1 MFTPENPLVISS
13 SGLTAYLRC
22 PKSFEFGYVER
33 YRMPGKECMV
43 AGVEFHHLMEMF
55 VKGATEDELR
65 QAASLGFFPHM
76 FDVFDAF
83 RHAKDGS
90 FPRRESIIGSE
101 EPLYTLLLPNVWLR
115 TTFDLIWDD
124 DGELTDDDYKTFE
137 KDMNLNLGLDFQG
150 RLFLTV
156 LGKKFNTDRVKRR
169 YRKVRR
175 TAPGVPKNATEQKKA
190 DAGKPFESWSPE
202 QCYHDYTLRL
212 VPGEADR
219 VWAEAQHWARKL
231 LMDLETRTKDPNAGA
246 FGRVVLSGVSP
257 FTCGS
262 CMYKTICTKDVLCG
276 AINEVDLI
284 TEGIII
290 GEPVELPPEL
300 SK

>member
-1 MFTPENPLVISS
+1 MYTESNPLVISS
-13 SGLTAYLRC
+13 SGLAAYLRC
-22 PKSFEFGYVER
+22 PKSFEFGYVNR
-33 YRMPGKECMV
+33 WRVPAKDVMQQGT
-43 AGVEFHHLMEMF
+43 EFHKLMEML
-55 VKGATEDELR
+55 VKGATEDELLVAGSKGYFPDMYR
-65 QAASLGFFPHM
+65 VFKAYRAAKGHE
-76 FDVFDAF
+76 
-83 RHAKDGS
+83 
-90 FPRRESIIGSE
+90 FPRREALLGSE
-101 EPLYTLLLPNVWLR
+101 EPIYTKLLENVWLR

-124 DGELTDDDYKTFE
+124 QGEITDDDYKTFE

-175 TAPGVPKNATEQKKA
+175 TCPGVPKNATEQKKA
-190 DAGKPFESWSPE
+190 DAGKPFDSWSPE

-212 VPGEADR
+212 VPGEADQ
-219 VWAEAQHWARKL
+219 VWRDAQHWARKL
-231 LMDLETRTKDPNAGA
+231 LFDLETRTKDPTSGA

-262 CMYKTICTKDVLCG
+262 CMYKTICTKEVLCG
-276 AINEVDLI
+276 VINEVDLI
-284 TEGIII
+284 TEQITI

-300 SK
+300 RK